1 MGGIMSY
8 QQVAPRARIGFIIP
22 SSNRMVEPQVQRWMP
37 AGVSPH
43 FTRIGMTNRHKAPL
57 DQLLPRMLEA
67 TSLLAD
73 SKCDVIVLQCTG
85 TSMSGGVEMEK
96 HVIAEMQR
104 VGGCPTASAAS
115 SLTAAFEA
123 LDARRL
129 VFLSETKQPG
139 HDKKIAYLK
148 ECGYELVADKAV
160 GLSGSDEYCTTP
172 AQRWFD
178 EAVAL
183 RNDNADAY
191 FISCA
196 NIHSID
202 VIQRLEDKLQR
213 PVVTTNQA
221 AIWRSLRL
229 AGIDDDVPS
238 LGALMRIGAK
248 T

>member
-1 MGGIMSY
+1 
-8 QQVAPRARIGFIIP
+8 
-22 SSNRMVEPQVQRWMP
+22 
-37 AGVSPH
+37 
-43 FTRIGMTNRHKAPL
+43 
-57 DQLLPRMLEA
+57 
-67 TSLLAD
+67 
-73 SKCDVIVLQCTG
+73 
-85 TSMSGGVEMEK
+85 
-96 HVIAEMQR
+96 
-104 VGGCPTASAAS
+104 
-115 SLTAAFEA
+115 
-123 LDARRL
+123 
-129 VFLSETKQPG
+129 
-139 HDKKIAYLK
+139 
-148 ECGYELVADKAV
+148 
-160 GLSGSDEYCTTP
+160 
-172 AQRWFD
+172 
-178 EAVAL
+178 L